1 MFRKEFYFYV
11 FLAAVLWMDGR
22 KDAAKGNIQ
31 NMREKYQKYNAEI
44 KYRERGREK
53 SVTCSLFFSYSEN
66 IDLFYVPTR
75 AMMLYSW
82 MAQGKIYVDTK
93 RILVREYVRA
103 FVEEYKRRGFKSV

>member
-44 KYRERGREK
+44 KYREREGKICNVQLIFLLLGKHRFILRTYTGHDVVLLDG
-53 SVTCSLFFSYSEN
+53 SGEN
-66 IDLFYVPTR
+66 I
-75 AMMLYSW
+75 
-82 MAQGKIYVDTK
+82 
-93 RILVREYVRA
+93 
-103 FVEEYKRRGFKSV
+103 RRHEKNPCAGVCTSV